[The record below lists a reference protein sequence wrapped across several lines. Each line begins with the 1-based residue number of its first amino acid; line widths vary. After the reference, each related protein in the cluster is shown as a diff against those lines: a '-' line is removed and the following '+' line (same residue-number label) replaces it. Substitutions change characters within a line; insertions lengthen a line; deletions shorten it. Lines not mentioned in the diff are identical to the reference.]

1 MRGSSCFRKEI
12 DILIDAHMHVF
23 DIQQL
28 SLSPKK
34 LRYVPEK
41 SASFEEYHS
50 LAEPRGITG
59 CLVVQ
64 PSFLGT
70 HNGYISQ
77 FLNAEKEIFGVAVVE
92 PRISF
97 PELKSLSH
105 RGYRGIRWNLVQ
117 QSEEALDFSGPVFR
131 NLWNYLNELDMH
143 VELHVEGYR
152 LMKVLEQISPRVN
165 KIVVDHFMRPYEGFP
180 GTFRKVPD
188 LYRDVKHY
196 VDLEKIWVKAS
207 GAYRVFPDLPH
218 AEAVRYCSDLA
229 AMLAVMLQD
238 HRILWGSDWPC
249 TQNEAKIEGA
259 TPQEKYA
266 TLRETREIWSR
277 KGVFFDPDK
286 AFESLIQR
294 VGAESACR

>member
-1 MRGSSCFRKEI
+1 MRSSSCFRKEI

-97 PELKSLSH
+97 PELKSLSIEVI
-105 RGYRGIRWNLVQ
+105 GEFDGIWYNSPRRLWIFPVR
-117 QSEEALDFSGPVFR
+117 FSG
-131 NLWNYLNELDMH
+131 
-143 VELHVEGYR
+143 
-152 LMKVLEQISPRVN
+152 ISG
-165 KIVVDHFMRPYEGFP
+165 I
-180 GTFRKVPD
+180 
-188 LYRDVKHY
+188 
-196 VDLEKIWVKAS
+196 I
-207 GAYRVFPDLPH
+207 
-218 AEAVRYCSDLA
+218 
-229 AMLAVMLQD
+229 
-238 HRILWGSDWPC
+238 
-249 TQNEAKIEGA
+249 
-259 TPQEKYA
+259 
-266 TLRETREIWSR
+266 
-277 KGVFFDPDK
+277 
-286 AFESLIQR
+286 
-294 VGAESACR
+294 